1 MNELKLPFGKR
12 IKELRDSKGW
22 KQTDLAEKSGIDR
35 NMISYY
41 ENEKYTPSAEAL
53 IKFAEVFDISIDY
66 LLFEDVQIKPLH
78 QKVDSET
85 LKLLIEIDK
94 LDTKDKEMINHMI
107 SSLITKNKVKDL
119 VASAS

>member
-12 IKELRDSKGW
+12 IRELRDSKGW